1 MEMARVDL
9 HGVEEPGTPG
19 WDAARAAVTASM
31 VSHGF
36 VVVAHDD
43 ALGPDLRAALFGRA
57 LPELF
62 ALPLDVK
69 KQTVS
74 AKGEFRGYLGH
85 RPGMAWESLRVGEPT
100 NPDSVREFAGL
111 LWPDGGNPEF
121 CEAIVSFAR
130 NMKKLEETVET
141 LLLEGLGVRGESVGA
156 HLNML
161 GHGIRVSHYGAPP
174 DRETSMSMQAHC
186 DDTMVTAIVQHE
198 VEGLEVH
205 VGDGRWAP
213 VPTQPGT
220 FAFVAGEQLR
230 VRSDHA
236 SFSIGPVT
244 IDLCAYAGGHE
255 RARAGVPPPGADAE
269 QPRAVLGAVRPPAE
283 GRRGGA
289 RDGGPRRRGAPL
301 AVQPVEARGVL
312 QVALLGGRIQV
323 RGSTQGLL
331 RRGEGW
337 NRGLTR

>member
-1 MEMARVDL
+1 MEIARVDL
-9 HGVEEPGTPG
+9 HGVEPGTPG

-36 VVVAHDD
+36 VVVAHDH

-130 NMKKLEETVET
+130 NIKKLEETVET

-230 VRSDHA
+230 VVTNGRVPACLHRVRTPSNRER
-236 SFSIGPVT
+236 FSVLFGRRQKDGVEVRALG
-244 IDLCAYAGGHE
+244 DL
-255 RARAGVPPPGADAE
+255 VDAE
-269 QPRAVLGAVRPPAE
+269 HPLQFNPLKHEEYSKWRYSE
-283 GRRGGA
+283 GGFKFEDPLKAYCGVGK
-289 RDGGPRRRGAPL
+289 DGT
-301 AVQPVEARGVL
+301 VV
-312 QVALLGGRIQV
+312 
-323 RGSTQGLL
+323 
-331 RRGEGW
+331 
-337 NRGLTR
+337 

>member
-1 MEMARVDL
+1 MEIARVDL
-9 HGVEEPGTPG
+9 HGVEPETPG

-36 VVVAHDD
+36 VVVAHDH
-43 ALGPDLRAALFGRA
+43 ALGPELRTVLFGRA

-62 ALPLDVK
+62 ALPLEVK

-74 AKGEFRGYLGH
+74 AKGEFRGYLGQ

-141 LLLEGLGVRGESVGA
+141 LLLEGLGVRSESIGA

-161 GHGIRVSHYGAPP
+161 GHGIRVSHYGAPL

-213 VPTQPGT
+213 VPAQPGT

-230 VRSDHA
+230 V
-236 SFSIGPVT
+236 VT
-244 IDLCAYAGGHE
+244 NGRVPACLHRVRTPSNRERFAVLFGRRQKDGVEVLALDDL
-255 RARAGVPPPGADAE
+255 VDAE
-269 QPRAVLGAVRPPAE
+269 HPLQFNPLRHEEYFRWRYSEE
-283 GRRGGA
+283 GFKFEDPLKAYCGVGK
-289 RDGGPRRRGAPL
+289 DGT
-301 AVQPVEARGVL
+301 VV
-312 QVALLGGRIQV
+312 
-323 RGSTQGLL
+323 
-331 RRGEGW
+331 
-337 NRGLTR
+337 

>member
-121 CEAIVSFAR
+121 W

-230 VRSDHA
+230 VVTNGRVPACLHRVRTPSNRER
-236 SFSIGPVT
+236 FSVLFGRRQKDGVEVRAMG
-244 IDLCAYAGGHE
+244 DL
-255 RARAGVPPPGADAE
+255 VDAE
-269 QPRAVLGAVRPPAE
+269 HPLQFNPLKHEEYSKWRYSEE
-283 GRRGGA
+283 GFKFEDPLKAYCGVGK
-289 RDGGPRRRGAPL
+289 DGT
-301 AVQPVEARGVL
+301 VV
-312 QVALLGGRIQV
+312 
-323 RGSTQGLL
+323 
-331 RRGEGW
+331 
-337 NRGLTR
+337 